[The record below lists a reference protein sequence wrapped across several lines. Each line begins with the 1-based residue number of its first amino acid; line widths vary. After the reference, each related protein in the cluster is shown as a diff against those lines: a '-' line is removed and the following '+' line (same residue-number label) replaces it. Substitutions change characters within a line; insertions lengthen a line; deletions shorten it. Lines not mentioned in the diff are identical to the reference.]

1 MRPDNTMKLFLAFLL
16 VGIQAAIAIQSQKP
30 VIVMYPEDTPDSILG
45 QAKQMII
52 EAVCGCEV
60 LYQVQRV
67 FTYYFSLF
75 RAVSSHMSIVS

>member
-16 VGIQAAIAIQSQKP
+16 VSIQAAIAIQSQKP

-45 QAKQMII
+45 QAKQAVI
-52 EAVCGCEV
+52 EAVGGCGV
-60 LYQVQRV
+60 LYQIQRV
-67 FTYYFSLF
+67 FTYYSSLF